1 MFINY
6 IKSLFFVPTDQQ
18 VKDLKGTLLS
28 KFTKENKKKDAPTL
42 PVNKMFL
49 EVDSVS
55 VNHCEDE
62 TSEISKVDKE
72 FKKTVNQAD
81 ISG

>member
-1 MFINY
+1 M
-6 IKSLFFVPTDQQ
+6 FFVPTDQQ

-28 KFTKENKKKDAPTL
+28 KFTKENKTEKDAPAF

-62 TSEISKVDKE
+62 TSDISKVDKE